1 MTAREKMVNRIKEQ
15 STELLKEM
23 VNEVNNDLS
32 KESDIVLMAIL
43 DELMERMEEEDFVEF
58 CDSL

>member
-1 MTAREKMVNRIKEQ
+1 MTAKEKMVNRIKEQ